1 MENFIKQENVDV
13 KTIVVMSSD
22 EDNSLINDEAVSFD
36 KIIEIGK
43 SLISIWFC
51 ILMHLLW
58 LSYGKFISGGLDE
71 GRV

>member
-43 SLISIWFC
+43 SLISI
-51 ILMHLLW
+51 
-58 LSYGKFISGGLDE
+58 
-71 GRV
+71 